1 MSRNCGKRRAG
12 IVQVLV
18 KHSAISMGGK
28 NNSPTFNGE
37 HYGLKVDLF
46 ALYNAVKML
55 VLESRYFV
63 CFCMGIVVYSM
74 NL

>member
-1 MSRNCGKRRAG
+1 
-12 IVQVLV
+12 
-18 KHSAISMGGK
+18 MGGK

-46 ALYNAVKML
+46 ALYNAIKML

-63 CFCMGIVVYSM
+63 CFWMGIVVYSM